1 MIYDIINVSI
11 VEYFKQSI
19 EFFDENGFLK
29 IFSTVRGDSVC
40 FCIQHAL
47 NRNSIAVRKRI
58 H

>member
-1 MIYDIINVSI
+1 MIYDIIDVSI

-29 IFSTVRGDSVC
+29 IFSSQRRFGLFLYST
-40 FCIQHAL
+40 L